1 MRTHID
7 FSVVTANG
15 KAVGHV
21 EGDINF
27 SILPEIGDT
36 ICLML
41 SPKGNAIPSGHLAG
55 GMLKVKDRIIWP
67 EGTNMLVSLSLED
80 LVTNTTEQ
88 AILLMRYFD
97 AEFELIPVSDLF
109 EGS

>member
-7 FSVVTANG
+7 FSVITVNG
-15 KAVGHV
+15 DAIGHI

-41 SPKGNAIPSGHLAG
+41 APKGSAIPSGHLAG
-55 GMLKVKDRIIWP
+55 GMLRVKDRIIWP
-67 EGTNMLVSLSLED
+67 EGTNMHVSLSLED
-80 LVTNTTEQ
+80 LVADTTEQ
-88 AILLMRYFD
+88 AVRLMKYFD
-97 AEFELIPVSDLF
+97 AEFGLIAVSNLLEEL
-109 EGS
+109 